1 MWKFHF
7 LLFTQK
13 GKNFELQFFKNNV
26 QKKKKLESGLY
37 EALNGPNKAGLT
49 SNAISKYWL

>member
-13 GKNFELQFFKNNV
+13 EKILNFSFLKIML
-26 QKKKKLESGLY
+26 KKKKLESGLY